1 MENIKIQV
9 KHIKLLK
16 KLNSKTKPII
26 SKISKDFKLA
36 RKTIINNFNNLKL
49 NNIINNFT
57 ININPHIQPNLKFV
71 IVEIKTNPNEP
82 QILEE
87 LLKITQL
94 KMLDGILGEFSLIGL
109 FIFKNTDEF
118 NKVLNLLDKVLAN
131 SSFRK
136 YQIVDTIKVFKTNGI
151 KLSEVN
157 LNQSHK
163 VDEIDYIILK
173 ILQQDQD
180 LKLIST
186 YEITKIF
193 KRNYNKEVSQS
204 TIYHRIKKLEDYG
217 IILNYAINFNP
228 KKIGYN
234 GKFIVRIKPKD
245 SSKYNEIALKLEKKE
260 EITDLFRIGEQYGL
274 FAVIRVKEIE
284 DFGKFMKGLYDSE
297 EIEDTFTTFIL
308 DEHKSYQNFV
318 I

>member
-1 MENIKIQV
+1 MEKIKIQT

-26 SKISKDFKLA
+26 SKISKDLKLA

-57 ININPHIQPNLKFV
+57 ININPHIQPNLKYV

-82 QILEE
+82 QILVE
-87 LLKITQL
+87 LLKIPQL

-109 FIFKNTDEF
+109 YIFKNTDEF

-131 SSFRK
+131 SSFKK

-163 VDEIDYIILK
+163 VDEIDYLILK
-173 ILQQDQD
+173 ILQQDQG

-186 YEITKIF
+186 YDITKILKNNY
-193 KRNYNKEVSQS
+193 KRDISQS
-204 TIYHRIKKLEDYG
+204 TIYHRIKKLEDHG

-260 EITDLFRIGEQYGL
+260 KITDLFRIGEQYGL

-284 DFGKFMKGLYDSE
+284 DFGKFMKELYDSE